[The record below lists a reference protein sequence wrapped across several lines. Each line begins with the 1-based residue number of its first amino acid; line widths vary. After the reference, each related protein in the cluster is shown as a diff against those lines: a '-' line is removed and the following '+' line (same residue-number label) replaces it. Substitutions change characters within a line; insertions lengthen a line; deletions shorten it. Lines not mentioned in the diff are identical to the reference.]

1 MFAPKRPNTW
11 NTNKNEWLKYDT
23 YGSVLN
29 SGIRVVVQVSG
40 ATNKIGVGSLVELNI
55 PSQTSKT
62 IRYENP
68 VPHDDQVYSGKYMVT
83 ATRHFLTPKTYNK
96 TLELSRGS
104 LRFDID
110 TLVERFSAA
119 EVI

>member
-1 MFAPKRPNTW
+1 MKPTNDTIS
-11 NTNKNEWLKYDT
+11 NKNEWLKFDT

-40 ATNKIGVGSLVELNI
+40 ATNKIGVGNIVELSI
-55 PSQTSKT
+55 PSSASKT
-62 IRYENP
+62 VRFESP
-68 VPHDDQVYSGKYMVT
+68 LPHEDQVYSGNYMVT

-119 EVI
+119 EEIA